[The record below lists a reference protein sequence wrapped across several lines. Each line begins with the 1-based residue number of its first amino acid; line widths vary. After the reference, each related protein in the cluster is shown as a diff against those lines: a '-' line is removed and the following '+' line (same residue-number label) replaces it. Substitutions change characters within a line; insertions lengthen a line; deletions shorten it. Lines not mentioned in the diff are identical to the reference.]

1 MAAPIDVDDAS
12 GKNVGVCEPV
22 VQSGP
27 CITRNSTWAAHATE
41 SDPSDRKPRHTA
53 SLASIMKD
61 QEHATSQRK
70 KEEKLKSGQIIE
82 QAHDD
87 YLLEIAL
94 QASLADVSLKDE
106 TFDDEMKQALSLS
119 LEKSDHFSSAV
130 RVKRTEEIGLSPQE
144 QAEIEEALRV
154 ADEEA
159 TAKSLQ
165 LALELQAAEE
175 DETRPRMSRQT
186 QGHVRL
192 MTRSELWQEQRSQ
205 ENTRCRQLYNADDSF
220 IQDEEQ
226 DQGYR
231 INSSNPSA
239 SWSRVNGSTI
249 VGPNNELRTKHDTE
263 LQGRANAQ
271 RLGLDFSH
279 SSVFDQKPAS
289 IGNKAFNSF
298 RQSMQKKTVKGV
310 AAHGHGRAAQDTD
323 RTRGGAMDPKVR
335 LQITKAINNG
345 LLETCNGVVKEGKEA
360 LVYHGEEGKESGGFD
375 VAVKVFKRIQEFKQR
390 GSYVDGDPR
399 YPRSKFSQASAR
411 EQLEIWTEK
420 EFRNLV
426 RANKAGVPVP
436 TPLFHKE
443 NVLFLRFLGEEGFPS
458 PQLRELQLKRGS
470 RKWNTLYDQTMAA
483 VKLLYQK
490 SRLVHCDL
498 SEYNIMVCPC
508 RLVEN
513 SLLDPSEQD
522 DNGLQVV
529 LIDFGQA
536 VDVQHPDAK
545 KLLQRDLTRVKE
557 FFEKKSAV
565 ATMSIEVAE
574 EFVTMNDEESDDGSE
589 DASLKPL
596 ESEQQE
602 QLT

>member
-1 MAAPIDVDDAS
+1 MPTSVEVDDDRK
-12 GKNVGVCEPV
+12 KNECVREPV

-27 CITRNSTWAAHATE
+27 CITRNSTWAAHATGNT
-41 SDPSDRKPRHTA
+41 PSNCMPRNTA
-53 SLASIMKD
+53 SLASIMEDEKK
-61 QEHATSQRK
+61 AACQRK
-70 KEEKLKSGQIIE
+70 KFEKVKSE
-82 QAHDD
+82 QAQDD
-87 YLLEIAL
+87 DLLKIAL
-94 QASLADVSLKDE
+94 QASLAEVSLKEE
-106 TFDDEMKQALSLS
+106 TFDEEMRQALSLS
-119 LEKSDHFSSAV
+119 VRKFHPDPAAV
-130 RVKRTEEIGLSPQE
+130 GVESMEEVGLSPAE
-144 QAEIEEALRV
+144 QAEIEKALRV

-175 DETRPRMSRQT
+175 DAARPPISHRA

-192 MTRSELWQEQRSQ
+192 MTRSELWQEQSLQ
-205 ENTRCRQLYNADDSF
+205 GTTHSCQLHDADYSL
-220 IQDEEQ
+220 IEGKEQ

-231 INSSNPSA
+231 INASTPSGL
-239 SWSRVNGSTI
+239 WSRANGSTI
-249 VGPNNELRTKHDTE
+249 VGPNNELRTKHDIT
-263 LQGRANAQ
+263 LQGQANAQ
-271 RLGLDFSH
+271 RLGIDFAH
-279 SSVFDQKPAS
+279 SSVVDQKPAS

-298 RQSMQKKTVKGV
+298 RHSMQKKTIKGV

-390 GSYVDGDPR
+390 GLYVDGDPR

-411 EQLEIWTEK
+411 EQLELWTEK

-436 TPLFHKE
+436 TPLFYKD
-443 NVLFLRFLGEEGFPS
+443 NVLFMRFLGEDGFPS

-490 SRLVHCDL
+490 GRLVHCDL

-513 SLLDPSEQD
+513 SLLDPSDQD
-522 DNGLQVV
+522 DNALQVV

-536 VDVQHPDAK
+536 VNVHHPDAK
-545 KLLQRDLTRVKE
+545 KLLQRDLTRIKE
-557 FFEKKSAV
+557 FFEKMSAI
-565 ATMSIEVAE
+565 ATMSIDVAE
-574 EFVTMNDEESDDGSE
+574 EFVTMNDDEETAVGNE
-589 DASLKPL
+589 DVSRKPL
-596 ESEQQE
+596 ENEQ
-602 QLT
+602 